1 MEENQLIEDIEDIA
15 FPIATIPS
23 FSKGIKPSEN
33 PSAMKKIIRG
43 SIQGAFRK
51 KTPSAYDIKYNKGD
65 MPYVKD
71 DEVQLVIHLIESL
84 QPSDAIEAA
93 LASQFAISYIQGLKS
108 SIDYSEKMME
118 LFGFGHQVLETLQKY
133 RSKGAQQ
140 IQVNYNHNQGQI
152 NNIKVVESENKENP
166 IEVNNG
172 Y

>member
-15 FPIATIPS
+15 FPITAIPS
-23 FSKGIKPSEN
+23 FSQGIKPAEN
-33 PSAMKKIIRG
+33 SSAMKKIIRG
-43 SIQGAFRK
+43 SIQGAFQK
-51 KTPSAYDIKYNKGD
+51 KTPSDYDIKYDRVNL
-65 MPYVKD
+65 PCVKE

-108 SIDYSEKMME
+108 SIDYSQKMME

-152 NNIKVVESENKENP
+152 NNIKVIESENKEKP
-166 IEVNNG
+166 IEMNNG